1 MNSIRPLITIT
12 ILAVVGAWLYVKI
25 NEGPA
30 RPEHGEADAFHDH
43 AADGIPPLAATTSAP
58 STDAG
63 SAPKWPNTVASAPP
77 APQPMPATLQPAPT
91 AASTNGLPDMPAIP
105 ALPNVSPPS
114 QSTPPTTAANSVP
127 VNLPADIPSARY
139 PNEAAGNDPNAD
151 APGPAADLTTGLPVA
166 APQSVPSTADHES
179 TIATDNAMAAVGLTP
194 QPPLS
199 QQLTPG
205 TDRYGHSATNPIGRS
220 QPDAGAPPVEPMFTA
235 AWPEIQAALDRG
247 ELGRAHQLL
256 SKWYGDDSLTPA
268 EANKLETLLSQ
279 LAGTVVYSTQHQL
292 EPAYV
297 VKPGDTLGSI
307 AQQFNVPWQ
316 LLAKIN
322 GIPSVDAVQPG
333 LSLKVIRGPFSAVVD
348 LRRSQLTL
356 MLDGRYAGKFPI
368 IVPTGST
375 VTEGQWLVDQKLI
388 ASPASVTQTAYALA
402 PATVDRAIV
411 LRGEDASTG
420 KPAAVGLTITI
431 ASGPLA
437 TGAAGNPPAI
447 RISPQDAEELSDILS
462 VGSRVTIRK

>member
-30 RPEHGEADAFHDH
+30 RPEHGEADAIHDH
-43 AADGIPPLAATTSAP
+43 AAEGIPPLAVTSSAP
-58 STDAG
+58 PTDAG
-63 SAPKWPNTVASAPP
+63 AAPKWPNAAPVAPP
-77 APQPMPATLQPAPT
+77 ASRPQPAPT
-91 AASTNGLPDMPAIP
+91 TAGTNGLPDMPAIP
-105 ALPNVSPPS
+105 ALPNVSTPS
-114 QSTPPTTAANSVP
+114 QSAPPATAANSVP
-127 VNLPADIPSARY
+127 VNLPANIPSARY
-139 PNEAAGNDPNAD
+139 PNEAAGSDSTAS
-151 APGPAADLTTGLPVA
+151 ATSPAADLTAGLPVA
-166 APQSVPSTADHES
+166 APPAAPSTADHES
-179 TIATDNAMAAVGLTP
+179 SIATDNAMAAVGLSP
-194 QPPLS
+194 QPPTT
-199 QQLTPG
+199 QQSVSSTG
-205 TDRYGHSATNPIGRS
+205 RYGAGATNPTGGS
-220 QPDAGAPPVEPMFTA
+220 LPDAGAPPVEPTFTA

-268 EANKLETLLSQ
+268 EAEKVNTLLGQ

-297 VKPGDTLGSI
+297 VKSGDTLGSI

-322 GIPSVDAVQPG
+322 GIPSAESVQAG
-333 LSLKVIRGPFSAVVD
+333 QSLKVIRGPFSAVVD

-368 IVPTGST
+368 VVPTGST
-375 VTEGQWLVDQKLI
+375 LTEGQWFVDQKLVT
-388 ASPASVTQTAYALA
+388 SPAAVTQTAYAPA
-402 PATVDRAIV
+402 PAAVDRAIV

-420 KPAAVGLTITI
+420 KPAAAGPTLTI
-431 ASGPLA
+431 ASSPLA
-437 TGAAGNPPAI
+437 TGAASNPPAI

-462 VGSRVTIRK
+462 VGSRVVVRR